1 MKTEINGQSAELLFY
16 NNWMYNVVRIQN
28 ELKRIFENE
37 GGEMVQR
44 DRYQKP
50 LQLPST
56 PTYVVNRTL
65 KEQIKQL
72 EEKVSYLETRPIK
85 CVESYLDYKNKLER
99 LQQIPNEPILKT
111 GAHDF
116 VLNDMYYGIL
126 FDDNM
131 FFATYYAVAHV
142 SHSGKNRIVTYDYF
156 RKMTTEWKYECLYQ
170 YDCSAADIREVA
182 YQIFNM
188 LINHKAFPKR
198 GSSAYLHT
206 VTI

>member
-1 MKTEINGQSAELLFY
+1 MKTEINRQPTELLFY

-37 GGEMVQR
+37 GGEMVRR
-44 DRYQKP
+44 DLYQKQ
-50 LQLPST
+50 LQLSSI

-72 EEKVSYLETRPIK
+72 EEKVSYLETRPFK

-99 LQQIPNEPILKT
+99 LQQIPNEPILKI

-116 VLNDMYYGIL
+116 VLNDMYCGIL
-126 FDDNM
+126 FNDNM
-131 FFATYYAVAHV
+131 FFDTYYVVAHI
-142 SHSGKNRIVTYDYF
+142 SYSGNYRTVVYDYF
-156 RKMTTEWKYECLYQ
+156 RKMSTEWKYDCLYRC
-170 YDCSAADIREVA
+170 DCSEADIREVA
-182 YQIFNM
+182 YQIFNA
-188 LINHKAFPKR
+188 LIKCKAFPGR
-198 GSSAYLHT
+198 GISAYLHT

>member
-1 MKTEINGQSAELLFY
+1 MKTEINGQPAELLFY

-37 GGEMVQR
+37 GGEMVQM
-44 DRYQKP
+44 DSYQKP
-50 LQLPST
+50 LKLLST

-72 EEKVSYLETRPIK
+72 EDRVSYLETRPIK
-85 CVESYLDYKNKLER
+85 CVESYLKYKNKLER

-111 GAHDF
+111 GAHGF

-131 FFATYYAVAHV
+131 FFDTYYAVAHV

-170 YDCSAADIREVA
+170 CDCSAGDIREVA

-188 LINHKAFPKR
+188 LIKHKAFPKC

>member
-1 MKTEINGQSAELLFY
+1 MKTEINGQPAELLFY

-37 GGEMVQR
+37 GGEMVWR
-44 DRYQKP
+44 DSYQKP
-50 LQLPST
+50 LPLPST
-56 PTYVVNRTL
+56 PTYVINRTL

-85 CVESYLDYKNKLER
+85 CWESYLGYRDKLER
-99 LQQIPNEPILKT
+99 LRQIPNEPILKT

-131 FFATYYAVAHV
+131 FFDTHYAVAHI
-142 SHSGKNRIVTYDYF
+142 SHSGKYRTVTYDYF
-156 RKMTTEWKYECLYQ
+156 RKMTTEWKCECLYQ
-170 YDCSAADIREVA
+170 YDCSAADIREIA
-182 YQIFNM
+182 YLIFNI
-188 LINHKAFPKR
+188 LIKHKAFPTR
-198 GSSAYLHT
+198 GSSVYLHT
-206 VTI
+206 VTN